1 MKKIFIIILIFTATI
16 SFAKNAFAQDNPSQ
30 EFVKAKVIQVTQ
42 EGEREVG
49 GYIQPFQKVRV
60 ELPNKKEI
68 LINHGGLVS
77 IEKSEKVKEGET
89 VILSKIKSAERDKLF
104 IIDKYR
110 LTPIVFISLIFVAI
124 IFIFAGLKG
133 LTSLIGLCFSIAII
147 GAFIVPQI
155 LAGKDPLTI
164 SLIGATFITCISIFL
179 AHGFNKR
186 TSLAVVSTLISLV
199 IAALT
204 AIFFVSVTKLFGTGS
219 DTAYALQISGM
230 QDINLRGLLLGGI
243 IIGTLGVLD
252 DVTTAQTAAVDEIH
266 KANSKLSFKELYQR
280 GISVGKEHMISMVN
294 TLALAY
300 AGVSLPLF
308 LLFSLNEGQP
318 LWVLLNSEFIAEELI
333 RTLVGSS
340 VLILAVPLTTLIAAY
355 SFGKKSA

>member
-1 MKKIFIIILIFTATI
+1 MKKILITISIFTIGLLFT
-16 SFAKNAFAQDNPSQ
+16 SNAFAQNDSSQ
-30 EFVKAKVIQVTQ
+30 EFIKVKVTQITQ
-42 EGEREVG
+42 EGEKEVG
-49 GYIQPFQKVRV
+49 GYTQPFQKVKV
-60 ELPNKKEI
+60 ELPSKKEI

-77 IEKSEKVKEGET
+77 IEESEKVKEGET
-89 VILSKIKSAERDKLF
+89 VILSKIQGMEGDRLF

-110 LTPIVFISLIFVAI
+110 LSPIIFISLIFIAI

-133 LTSLIGLCFSIAII
+133 ITSLLGLCFSIFII

-179 AHGFNKR
+179 AHGFNKQ
-186 TSLAVVSTLISLV
+186 TLLAVVSTLISLV
-199 IAALT
+199 LAAFT
-204 AIFFVSVTKLFGTGS
+204 AIFFVSITKLFGTGS
-219 DTAYALQISGM
+219 ETAYALQISGM
-230 QDINLRGLLLGGI
+230 QNINLRGLLLGGI
-243 IIGTLGVLD
+243 IIGVLGVLD
-252 DVTTAQTAAVDEIH
+252 DVTTTQTATVNEIH
-266 KANSKLSFKELYQR
+266 KANSELSFKELYRR

-308 LLFSLNEGQP
+308 LLFTLNEGQP
-318 LWVLLNSEFIAEELI
+318 FWVLLNSEFIAEELI

-340 VLILAVPLTTLIAAY
+340 ILILAVPLATLISAY
-355 SFGKKSA
+355 SYGRKK